1 VITRAA
7 LLAGAAV
14 PLLYFG
20 TQLLAAALYPGYDFV
35 GQVASELGS
44 PGSRAPRV
52 FNTGAIL
59 TGLATL
65 AGAYGYARALPAVA
79 RTPRVIV
86 GLVVVALAAAGL
98 AGIQAG
104 VFALPDPR
112 HNPRW
117 LGAGLFVMPLLLLL
131 AVARMPRAG
140 ALRASLVLCLV
151 LLVVQFPLRAGLLG
165 LEERTSMGLFQR
177 LMALAVYVPI
187 GVVAFFL
194 FRRMGSAPP
203 ERVDNVNVG

>member
-1 VITRAA
+1 MVRAA

-20 TQLLAAALYPGYDFV
+20 TQLIAAPLYPGYDLV
-35 GQVASELGS
+35 RQVASELGS
-44 PGSRAPRV
+44 PGSRAPWV

-65 AGAYGYARALPAVA
+65 AAAYGYARALPAVA
-79 RTPRVIV
+79 RAPRLIV
-86 GLVVVALAAAGL
+86 VLVVIALAAAGL

-131 AVARMPRAG
+131 AVARMPGAG
-140 ALRASLVLCLV
+140 ALRAYLALSLI
-151 LLVVQFPLRAGLLG
+151 LLVAQFPLRAGLLG

-177 LMALAVYVPI
+177 LMALAVYLPI

-194 FRRMGSAPP
+194 FRRMGTTASG
-203 ERVDNVNVG
+203 RGDGVNVG

>member
-1 VITRAA
+1 VISRAA

-20 TQLLAAALYPGYDFV
+20 SQLAAAPLYPGYDFV
-35 GQVASELGS
+35 RQVASE
-44 PGSRAPRV
+44 PGV

-65 AGAYGYARALPAVA
+65 LVAYGYARALPEVA
-79 RTPRVIV
+79 HAPRGVV
-86 GLVVVALAAAGL
+86 WLVVVALAAAGL

-104 VFALPDPR
+104 VFPLPHPR

-131 AVARMPRAG
+131 AIARMPGSG
-140 ALRASLVLCLV
+140 ALRAYLVLSLV
-151 LLVVQFPLRAGLLG
+151 LLVAQFPLRAGLLG

-177 LMALAVYVPI
+177 LMALAVFVPI

-194 FRRMGSAPP
+194 FRRMGSAVS
-203 ERVDNVNVG
+203 RGADGVNIR